1 MTLAVVG
8 IVRIHI
14 SLMNAYHKA
23 LQVYPVNIH
32 YMIVLS
38 ELENYS
44 LPTINHILFREKNRI
59 KKSQFQVAVTQDS
72 NGKKL
77 IDFSYHCSRINPFIK
92 LLRREVSELHCHFF

>member
-8 IVRIHI
+8 IVRIQI

-44 LPTINHILFREKNRI
+44 LPTNNHILVKEYY
-59 KKSQFQVAVTQDS
+59 SQHIFPWYITEQQLYNSSTEDVFWYL
-72 NGKKL
+72 N
-77 IDFSYHCSRINPFIK
+77 Y
-92 LLRREVSELHCHFF
+92 E